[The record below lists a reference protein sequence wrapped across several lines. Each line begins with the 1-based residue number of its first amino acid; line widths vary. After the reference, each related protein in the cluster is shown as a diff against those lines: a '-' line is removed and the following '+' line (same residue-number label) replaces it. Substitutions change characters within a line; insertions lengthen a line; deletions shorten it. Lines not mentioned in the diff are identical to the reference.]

1 MKRHLLFTLCVAI
14 AAPCLA
20 QQKTQTRLKE
30 KTTETKRYSP
40 DGSSVTESSSTT
52 YQYNYGKNGWLSTV
66 TDNDGETTHEYELNA
81 AGYMVKHVVCSTSN
95 DGDKRYDRT
104 ERTLNEN
111 NKTIKEVRYV
121 KTDEATGYHKL
132 FEDSYEYDHVPNGQL
147 IERRSYNND
156 GTLFY
161 ASIYFWAKDA
171 GRYVGGYTDYNL
183 SSGAKMEL
191 EIDRAN
197 MSFCTKTYQKCSS
210 DESKQCLQV
219 VRHMSFGSDGYIRDN
234 YLEYYNEQ
242 GTLGSADGT
251 KAEIVYDL
259 VTHLQTY
266 TLNRPVVKDGA
277 LTFEMSEKRTYL
289 TPTIILWELS
299 GDAPKLAFIENNTIS
314 RETYLKKM
322 PDGTFA
328 AEIYDEHD
336 EDTKIFVFN
345 SNYELTKTL
354 RYNPQATDYEWAY
367 LQAGVFC
374 LEEKD
379 GDNWKLL
386 TNSSCCTCVYGSVQK
401 LITDEQGRVKEQWY
415 YKQQDG
421 GEEYNVANIKS
432 FTYSPNGVNRLTY
445 NEKNNPLEETA
456 CAKDGNVETTIR
468 YEYKDGVRVA
478 TFKEVIETVTKD
490 NVTDINTSRYRYNS
504 SYNKLLLDFVT
515 QRTVLADGSY
525 TATSYNVDSDGT
537 KHPSYKYEG
546 KSGDNYSY
554 IYDYLWDNDLN
565 AWSGATGSSTKT
577 YSQKE
582 FEFYSP
588 TNNLEHFYDPSS
600 SPEFGKQIINLTT
613 CTKEYEWNKY
623 EKEWSV
629 VSTKGCDLSDDG
641 RKMTSSFEDQY
652 GSQSESYEIDAE
664 GKLIRYISIITDKN
678 NADYDRTSIDFYRY
692 NFDGHLKLHTN
703 DFTMSGTNVIT
714 KDTYTYGEI
723 TTGIN
728 NAHVSATGLAIDG
741 RTLSIDGAQLKLY
754 NTAGLCVA
762 QGKGSV
768 TAPAPGVYVLKS
780 GNTTWKMT
788 LK

>member
-1 MKRHLLFTLCVAI
+1 MKKHLLFTLCVAI

-40 DGSSVTESSSTT
+40 DGSTVTKSSSTT
-52 YQYNYGKNGWLSTV
+52 YNYNYGENGWLSTV

-104 ERTLNEN
+104 VRTLNEN

-121 KTDEATGYHKL
+121 KDRYVTDYYKL
-132 FEDSYEYDHVPNGQL
+132 LENLYEYDHVPNGQL

-156 GTLFY
+156 GTLYY

-171 GRYVGGYTDYNL
+171 GRYVGGYTNYN

-191 EIDRAN
+191 EVDRAN
-197 MSFCTKTYQKCSS
+197 MSFCTKTYRKCSS
-210 DESKQCLQV
+210 DESKQYLQE
-219 VRHMSFGSDGYIRDN
+219 VRHMSFGSDGNRRDN
-234 YLEYYNEQ
+234 YQMFYDEQ
-242 GTLGSADGT
+242 GTLVNAEGMKS
-251 KAEIVYDL
+251 EIVYDP

-266 TLNRPVVKDGA
+266 TLNRPAVKDGA
-277 LTFEMSEKRTYL
+277 LTFEMIEKQTYL
-289 TPTIILWELS
+289 TPNIILLKQS
-299 GDAPKLAFIENNTIS
+299 GAALKLAFIKDGVIS

-328 AEIYDEHD
+328 AEIYDEQD
-336 EDTKIFVFN
+336 IDTKIFVFN

-354 RYNPQATDYEWAY
+354 RYNQKVPNYEWAY
-367 LQAGVFC
+367 FQAGVFC

-386 TNSSCCTCVYGSVQK
+386 TNSSCCTCVYGYVQK
-401 LITDEQGRVKEQWY
+401 IITDEQGRVKEQWY
-415 YKQQDG
+415 YNQQDG
-421 GEEYNVANIKS
+421 EEEYNVSNIKS
-432 FTYSPNGVNRLTY
+432 FTYIPNAVNRLTY
-445 NEKNNPLEETA
+445 KDKNNPIGETA
-456 CAKDGNVETTIR
+456 YAKDGNVNTTII

-478 TFKEVIETVTKD
+478 TFKEVKETVTKD
-490 NVTDINTSRYRYNS
+490 NVTDINTSRYRYNY

-515 QRTVLADGSY
+515 QRTELADGSY
-525 TATSYNVDSDGT
+525 TETSYNVDSDGT
-537 KHPSYKYEG
+537 KHPNYKSEG
-546 KSGDNYSY
+546 KSGDNCYY

-565 AWSGATGSSTKT
+565 EWSGINGSSTKF
-577 YSQKE
+577 SQKE

-613 CTKEYEWNKY
+613 CTKMYKWNGDT
-623 EKEWSV
+623 KEWLV
-629 VSTKGCDLSDDG
+629 DSTLGDELSDDG
-641 RKMTSSFEDQY
+641 RKLTSSSENQY
-652 GSQSESYEIDAE
+652 GSVIYSYEIDAE
-664 GKLIRYISIITDKN
+664 GRIISSTNKSIDKN
-678 NADYDRTSIDFYRY
+678 NADYNSETIEEYEY
-692 NFDGHLKLHTN
+692 NADGHLAKYVEKFHRSDTN
-703 DFTMSGTNVIT
+703 IQNT
-714 KDTYTYGEI
+714 DTYTYGEV

-741 RTLSIDGAQLKLY
+741 RTLSIDGAQLTLY

>member
-1 MKRHLLFTLCVAI
+1 MKKHLLFTLCVAI

-81 AGYMVKHVVCSTSN
+81 AGYMVKHVVCSTTN
-95 DGDKRYDRT
+95 YGNKRYDRT

-121 KTDEATGYHKL
+121 KDRYSTDYYKL

-171 GRYVGGYTDYNL
+171 GRYVGGYTNYN
-183 SSGAKMEL
+183 SSGTKMEL

-197 MSFCTKTYQKCSS
+197 MSFCTKTYRKCSS
-210 DESKQCLQV
+210 DESKQYLQE
-219 VRHMSFGSDGYIRDN
+219 VRHMSFGSDGNRRDN
-234 YLEYYNEQ
+234 YQMFYDEQ
-242 GTLGSADGT
+242 GTLVNAEGMKS
-251 KAEIVYDL
+251 EIVYDP

-266 TLNRPVVKDGA
+266 TLNRPAVKDGA
-277 LTFEMSEKRTYL
+277 LTFEMIEKQTYL
-289 TPTIILWELS
+289 TPNIILLKQS
-299 GDAPKLAFIENNTIS
+299 GAALKLAFIKDGVIS

-328 AEIYDEHD
+328 AEIYDD
-336 EDTKIFVFN
+336 NNVDTKIFVFN

-354 RYNPQATDYEWAY
+354 RYNKIVPNYEWAY
-367 LQAGVFC
+367 FQAGVFC

-379 GDNWKLL
+379 GDNWKPL
-386 TNSSCCTCVYGSVQK
+386 TNSSCCTCVYGSVRK
-401 LITDEQGRVKEQWY
+401 IITDEQGRVKEQWY
-415 YKQQDG
+415 YDLQDG
-421 GEEYNVANIKS
+421 EEEYNVSSIYS

-445 NEKNNPLEETA
+445 KDKNNPLGETA
-456 CAKDGNVETTIR
+456 CAKDGNVETTIT

-478 TFKEVIETVTKD
+478 TFKEVNETVTKD
-490 NVTDINTSRYRYNS
+490 NVTDINTSQYRYNY
-504 SYNKLLLDFVT
+504 SYNKLLLDFVS

-525 TATSYNVDSDGT
+525 TETSYNVDSDGT
-537 KHPSYKYEG
+537 KHPNYKSEG
-546 KSGDNYSY
+546 KSGDNYSC

-565 AWSGATGSSTKT
+565 AWSGINGNSWKT

-600 SPEFGKQIINLTT
+600 SPEFGKQIINLTP
-613 CTKEYEWNKY
+613 CTKVYEWNNN
-623 EKEWSV
+623 EKEWFV
-629 VSTKGCDLSDDG
+629 VSTLGEELSDDG
-641 RKMTSSFEDQY
+641 RKLTSSSENSY
-652 GSQSESYEIDAE
+652 GSVIYSYEIDAE
-664 GKLIRYISIITDKN
+664 GRIISSTNKSIDKN
-678 NADYDRTSIDFYRY
+678 NADYNSETIEEYEY
-692 NFDGHLKLHTN
+692 NADGHLAKYVEKFHRSDTN
-703 DFTMSGTNVIT
+703 IQNT
-714 KDTYTYGEI
+714 DTYTYGEV

-754 NTAGLCVA
+754 NTTGLCVA

>member
-1 MKRHLLFTLCVAI
+1 MKKHLLFTLCVAI

-40 DGSSVTESSSTT
+40 DGSSVPESRSTT

-95 DGDKRYDRT
+95 NGNKRYNRI

-121 KTDEATGYHKL
+121 KDRYVTDYYKL
-132 FEDSYEYDHVPNGQL
+132 FENSYEYDHVPNGKL
-147 IERRSYNND
+147 IESRNYNND
-156 GTLFY
+156 GTLYY
-161 ASIYFWAKDA
+161 ASIDFWAKDA
-171 GRYVGGYTDYNL
+171 GRYVGGYTNYNER
-183 SSGAKMEL
+183 GAKMEL
-191 EIDRAN
+191 EVDRAN
-197 MSFCTKTYQKCSS
+197 MSFCTKTYRKCFS
-210 DESKQCLQV
+210 DESKQYLQE
-219 VRHMSFGSDGYIRDN
+219 VRHMSFGSDGYRRDN
-234 YLEYYNEQ
+234 YQEYYDEQ
-242 GTLGSADGT
+242 GTLVN
-251 KAEIVYDL
+251 AEGMKSERVYDP

-277 LTFEMSEKRTYL
+277 LTFEMSEKQTYL
-289 TPTIILWELS
+289 TPNIILWEQS

-314 RETYLKKM
+314 QETYLRKM

-328 AEIYDEHD
+328 AEINDEHD
-336 EDTKIFVFN
+336 VDTKIFVFN

-354 RYNPQATDYEWAY
+354 RYNQKVPNYEWAY

-379 GDNWKLL
+379 GANWKPL
-386 TNSSCCTCVYGSVQK
+386 TNSSCCTCVDGSVRK
-401 LITDEQGRVKEQWY
+401 IITDEQGRVKEQWY
-415 YKQQDG
+415 YNQQDG
-421 GEEYNVANIKS
+421 GEEYNVSSIYS
-432 FTYSPNGVNRLTY
+432 FTYIPNAVNRLLY
-445 NEKNNPLEETA
+445 NYENHPIEETA
-456 CAKDGNVETTIR
+456 CAKDGNVRTTIS

-478 TFKEVIETVTKD
+478 TYKEVIETVTKD
-490 NVTDINTSRYRYNS
+490 NVTDINTSQYIYNS
-504 SYNKLLLDFVT
+504 SYNKLLLVFVT
-515 QRTVLADGSY
+515 QRTELADVSY
-525 TATSYNVDSDGT
+525 TETNYNVDSDGT
-537 KHPSYKYEG
+537 KHPLS
-546 KSGDNYSY
+546 KSECKIEDYYSY

-565 AWSGATGSSTKT
+565 AWSGTNGISVKT

-600 SPEFGKQIINLTT
+600 SPEFGKQIINLTA
-613 CTKEYEWNKY
+613 CTKKYKWNGDT
-623 EKEWSV
+623 KEWLV
-629 VSTKGCDLSDDG
+629 DSTLGEELSDDG
-641 RKMTSSFEDQY
+641 RKLTSSSENQY
-652 GSQSESYEIDAE
+652 GSRIYSYEIDAE
-664 GKLIRYISIITDKN
+664 GKLIKYIDITTDKN
-678 NADYDRTSIDFYRY
+678 NADFNSETIEEYEY
-692 NFDGHLKLHTN
+692 NANGHLAKYVEKFHRSDNNIQNT
-703 DFTMSGTNVIT
+703 
-714 KDTYTYGEI
+714 DTYTYGEV

-741 RTLSIDGAQLKLY
+741 RTLSIDGAQLTLY